1 MTPFAFNPFDE
12 AMRRDPYAI
21 YARGR
26 AEFPVHEH
34 DGLPVVSI
42 FRHADIQ
49 AVLRDPATFSSD
61 FPLPPGMTRRN
72 DLPNSMLGQDPPGH
86 TRLRSLV
93 NQAFTPRM
101 IRQLVP
107 RMVEI
112 AEDLVGR
119 ALAEGRV
126 DLVQALTYPLP
137 VIVIA
142 EIIGVPPED
151 RERLKGWSDALIANL
166 GIALFGGPSEER
178 LARERQLIDEM
189 RAYFVPLVDDRR
201 RTPREDLLSGLVAAE
216 LEGSKLS
223 FDEMLQMLILILVAG
238 NETTTTL
245 IGNAVIELLA
255 HPGQLA
261 LVRARPELLPGAVEE
276 VLRYASPV
284 QLDPRRVARPVEL
297 HGHALEPDRIVI
309 SWLASAN
316 RDDTVFERPDV
327 FDVNRKPGRH
337 LAFGLGPHHCL
348 GATLAATEAEIALRV
363 LLARTESFRRVD
375 DEPLPLHPSPV
386 FRGVTSLPL
395 ELLPARRAA

>member
-1 MTPFAFNPFDE
+1 
-12 AMRRDPYAI
+12 
-21 YARGR
+21 
-26 AEFPVHEH
+26 
-34 DGLPVVSI
+34 
-42 FRHADIQ
+42 
-49 AVLRDPATFSSD
+49 
-61 FPLPPGMTRRN
+61 
-72 DLPNSMLGQDPPGH
+72 
-86 TRLRSLV
+86 V

-101 IRQLVP
+101 IRRLVP
-107 RMVEI
+107 RMEEI

-137 VIVIA
+137 VVVIA

-151 RERLKGWSDALIANL
+151 RARLKGWSDALVANL
-166 GIALFGGPSEER
+166 GLALFGGPSEER
-178 LARERQLIDEM
+178 LARERRLIDEM
-189 RAYFVPLVDDRR
+189 RAYFVPLVDERR
-201 RTPREDLLSGLVAAE
+201 RTPGEDLLSGLVAAE
-216 LEGSKLS
+216 LEGSRLT
-223 FDEMLQMLILILVAG
+223 FDEMLQMVILILVAG

-255 HPGQLA
+255 HPDQLA
-261 LVRARPELLPGAVEE
+261 LVRARPELIPSAVEE

-297 HGHALEPDRIVI
+297 GGRRLEPDRIVV
-309 SWLASAN
+309 SWLGSAN
-316 RDDTVFERPDV
+316 RDETVFERPDV
-327 FDVNRKPGRH
+327 FDVMRKPGRH

-375 DEPLPLHPSPV
+375 DAPLPLHPSPV

-395 ELLPARRAA
+395 ELVPARRAA

>member
-1 MTPFAFNPFDE
+1 MSAFAFNPFAE
-12 AMRRDPYAI
+12 ATRRDPFAL

-26 AEFPVHEH
+26 AEAPVHVHE
-34 DGLPVVSI
+34 GLPVVSI

-49 AVLRDPATFSSD
+49 RVLRDPGTFSSD
-61 FPLPPGMTRRN
+61 FPLPPGVSRRS
-72 DLPNSMLGQDPPGH
+72 DLPNSMLGQDPPAH

-101 IRQLVP
+101 IRRLVP
-107 RMVEI
+107 RMEEI

-137 VIVIA
+137 VVVIA

-151 RERLKGWSDALIANL
+151 RARLKGWSDALVANL
-166 GIALFGGPSEER
+166 GLALFGGPSEER
-178 LARERQLIDEM
+178 LARERRLIDEM
-189 RAYFVPLVDDRR
+189 RAYFVPLVDERR
-201 RTPREDLLSGLVAAE
+201 RTPGEDLLSGLVAAE
-216 LEGSKLS
+216 LEGSRLT
-223 FDEMLQMLILILVAG
+223 FDEMLQMVILILVAG

-255 HPGQLA
+255 HPDQLA
-261 LVRARPELLPGAVEE
+261 LVRARPELIPSAVEE

-297 HGHALEPDRIVI
+297 GGRALEPDRIVV
-309 SWLASAN
+309 SWLGSAN
-316 RDDTVFERPDV
+316 RDETVFERPDV
-327 FDVNRKPGRH
+327 FDVTRKPGRH

-375 DEPLPLHPSPV
+375 DAPLPLHPSPV

-395 ELLPARRAA
+395 ELVPARRAA

>member
-12 AMRRDPYAI
+12 AMRRDPYPV

-26 AEFPVHEH
+26 AEFPVHPHE
-34 DGLPVVSI
+34 GLPVVSI

-61 FPLPPGMTRRN
+61 FPLPPGMTRRS
-72 DLPNSMLGQDPPGH
+72 DLPNSMLGQDPPEH

-142 EIIGVPPED
+142 EIIGVPAED
-151 RERLKGWSDALIANL
+151 RSRLKDWSDALIANL

-178 LARERQLIDEM
+178 LARERRLIDEM
-189 RAYFVPLVDDRR
+189 RAYFVPLVDERR
-201 RTPREDLLSGLVAAE
+201 RMPREDLLSGLVAAE

-223 FDEMLQMLILILVAG
+223 FDEMLQMVILILVAG

-255 HPGQLA
+255 HPEQLA
-261 LVRARPELLPGAVEE
+261 LVRGRPELLAGAVEE

-297 HGHALEPDRIVI
+297 HGHALEPGRIVI

-316 RDDTVFERPDV
+316 RDDAVFEQPDV
-327 FDVNRKPGRH
+327 FDVTRKPGRH

-363 LLARTESFRRVD
+363 LLARTESIRRVD

-395 ELLPARRAA
+395 ELVPARRAA